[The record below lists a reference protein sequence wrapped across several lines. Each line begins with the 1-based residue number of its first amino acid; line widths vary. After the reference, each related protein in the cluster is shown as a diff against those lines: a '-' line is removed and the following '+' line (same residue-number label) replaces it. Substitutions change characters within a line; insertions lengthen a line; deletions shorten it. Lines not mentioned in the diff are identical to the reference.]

1 MAKVLE
7 AEIRKIPGIK
17 IAWKVESNG
26 VFAQIP
32 HFAIEKIKKKYFFY
46 PWIEDENIVRWMC
59 SFDST
64 EEDVRQFASY
74 VASVVKG

>member
-7 AEIRKIPGIK
+7 AEVRKIPEIR

-32 HFAIEKIKKKYFFY
+32 HQAIEKIKKNYFFY

-59 SFDST
+59 SFDTT
-64 EEDVRQFASY
+64 EDDIRRFAAV
-74 VASVVKG
+74 VAEAVQT